1 MESADELV
9 AHHLKKTFP
18 EFAEG
23 DTVDVHVQIREGDKT
38 RIQLFSGTVIAI
50 RGTGIRKNF

>member
-9 AHHLKKTFP
+9 ASGSKKALP
-18 EFAEG
+18 EFQEG

-38 RIQLFSGTVIAI
+38 RVQIFSGTVI
-50 RGTGIRKNF
+50 RVKGT